1 MSKRGSRKET
11 IGSGQPACK
20 APKQI
25 DPGISSQS
33 SEPDMF
39 CSDEDLLPSS
49 GLSGLIQLSNTPRP
63 PDSTPDPVLI
73 SSSPLPGIDCEKPHD
88 LQSLIA
94 EIQDYKDAAQT
105 ILQNEILKDA
115 ILTVLGKKISSEMKS
130 TLKQSILIAEKHKD
144 ERNYLLKID
153 PLSLCREFETGC
165 NDAFLVVTKERLQI
179 STTTV
184 ETAKRFNQELQ
195 ESFIQF
201 LSLYLEI
208 LDTTYLQK
216 C

>member
-1 MSKRGSRKET
+1 MSKRGSRKEI

-25 DPGISSQS
+25 NPATSSQS
-33 SEPDMF
+33 SETDMF

-63 PDSTPDPVLI
+63 LESSPDPVLI
-73 SSSPLPGIDCEKPHD
+73 PSSPVPGFDCEKPHD

-94 EIQDYKDAAQT
+94 EILDFEDAAQT
-105 ILQNEILKDA
+105 ILQNEMLKNA
-115 ILTVLGKKISSEMKS
+115 IHTVLGKKISSEMKS
-130 TLKQSILIAEKHKD
+130 SLKNSILIAEKHKD

-153 PLSLCREFETGC
+153 SLSLCKEFEAGC

-184 ETAKRFNQELQ
+184 TTPKMY
-195 ESFIQF
+195 SF
-201 LSLYLEI
+201 
-208 LDTTYLQK
+208 K
-216 C
+216 